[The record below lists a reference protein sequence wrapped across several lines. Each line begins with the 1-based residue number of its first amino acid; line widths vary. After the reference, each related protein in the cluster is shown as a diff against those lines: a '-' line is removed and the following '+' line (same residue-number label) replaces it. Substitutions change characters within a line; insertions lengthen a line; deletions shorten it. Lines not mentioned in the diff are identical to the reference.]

1 MANNVAGQVLVYAL
15 LFFFMVVVVFLS
27 YAMILHTE
35 QSQMWS
41 TIKDRGSSRTMP
53 NGTTNYWYY
62 IVRDMDKI
70 RNMTDVLYL
79 DRSTHIVPTPVGFR
93 VIGKDFEIH
102 FDQINVTNAGEEEGS
117 AANHQPQ
124 QDFIPTLVKRK
135 TYVWEITRRQPTAN
149 ITVPVFMGKHDKQA
163 IPPYQNAIPPS
174 DSDTKKE

>member
-1 MANNVAGQVLVYAL
+1 MANSVAGQLLVYAL
-15 LFFFMVVVVFLS
+15 LLFFVVVAVFLS
-27 YAMILHTE
+27 YAIILHTE

-41 TIKDRGSSRTMP
+41 TIKDRGATRTMP

-70 RNMTDVLYL
+70 RNMTDLL
-79 DRSTHIVPTPVGFR
+79 HMDRSTHVVPTPVGFR

-102 FDQINVTNAGEEEGS
+102 FDRINVTHAAEDEGP
-117 AANHQPQ
+117 HQPQ
-124 QDFIPTLVKRK
+124 EDYIPTLVKRK

-149 ITVPVFMGKHDKQA
+149 ITVPVFLGKIHDKQA
-163 IPPYQNAIPPS
+163 IPPFQNAIPPP